1 MQSISAQDSVDAIK
15 RRHHEFE
22 ELNKHL
28 TERIGSVK
36 AGLEGCNLRIA
47 QLTTP
52 QLVEMF
58 YRIYNP
64 EPSRNEKIEDIKK
77 VDVEEL

>member
-1 MQSISAQDSVDAIK
+1 MD
-15 RRHHEFE
+15 H
-22 ELNKHL
+22 LNLWAMSK
-28 TERIGSVK
+28 TPGM
-36 AGLEGCNLRIA
+36 G

-64 EPSRNEKIEDIKK
+64 ITAHNEKIEDMSK
-77 VDVEEL
+77 VDIEDI